1 MAESGVNNDRVLYN
15 SGTTVADDAVNP
27 LVRQITERL
36 PWLFSDYGFKIVDY
50 SYSPRSFGNCIVTLE
65 SETLRLRFV
74 RDRGFCIA
82 QLAARADPEKLYDL
96 GFLLLA
102 IQGER
107 PDIGFEGTAF
117 LIKGNWPAIIENLG
131 PKLAETKKE
140 YERREREGREAL
152 ARWQNPIKLTLRGR
166 ISMMKRTA
174 VGRVLFLLLRWI
186 EIGLIVWA
194 LYTVF
199 VRRPA

>member
-1 MAESGVNNDRVLYN
+1 
-15 SGTTVADDAVNP
+15 VADDSVNP

-36 PWLFSDYGFKIVDY
+36 PWLFSDYGFKIVDS
-50 SYSPRSFGNCIVTLE
+50 SYSARSFGDCVVTLE
-65 SETLRLRFV
+65 SESLRLRFV

-82 QLAARADPEKLYDL
+82 QLASRADPEKLHDL

-117 LIKGNWPAIIENLG
+117 LIKDNWPAIIEALG
-131 PKLAETKKE
+131 PKLAETKNE
-140 YERREREGREAL
+140 YERREEESKEAL
-152 ARWQNPIKLTLRGR
+152 ERWQKPIKLTLRGR
-166 ISMMKRTA
+166 INMMKRTA
-174 VGRVLFLLLRWI
+174 VGRVLFLLFRWI
-186 EIGLIVWA
+186 EVALIVWA

-199 VRRPA
+199 VKRPA